1 MNSKSTNIERHCLS
15 VLVDDE
21 PGVLARVVGLFS
33 GRGYNIESLTVASV
47 NKATAQSRISIV
59 TCGSLEVIEQICAQL
74 GRLVPVRRV
83 VDLTR
88 QGEHVEREMALIKVV
103 NKGMER
109 IEAMRLA
116 EVFRARIIDA
126 STSSLILEITGNSSK
141 IDSFVAL
148 MQPIGMVELVRTGV
162 AGMGRGA
169 EYMEHIATDDAA

>member
-1 MNSKSTNIERHCLS
+1 MPTERTERHCLS

-47 NKATAQSRISIV
+47 DKTIAQSRISIV
-59 TCGSLEVIEQICAQL
+59 TTGTPEIIQQICAQL
-74 GRLVPVRRV
+74 GRLIPVRRV
-83 VDLTR
+83 VDLTT

-126 STSSLILEITGNSSK
+126 TTSSLILEITGNSAK
-141 IDSFVAL
+141 IDSFIAL
-148 MQPIGMVELVRTGV
+148 MQPIGMAEIVRTGV
-162 AGMGRGA
+162 AGMGRGP
-169 EYMEHIATDDAA
+169 EHLAQDTTGDAA

>member
-1 MNSKSTNIERHCLS
+1 MNMKPTNIERHCLS

-33 GRGYNIESLTVASV
+33 GRGYNIESLTVASI
-47 NKATAQSRISIV
+47 NKQSAQSRISIV
-59 TCGSLEVIEQICAQL
+59 TTGPIEIIEQICAQL
-74 GRLVPVRRV
+74 GRLIPVRRV
-83 VDLTR
+83 VDLTK

-126 STSSLILEITGNSSK
+126 STSSLILEITGNSAK
-141 IDSFVAL
+141 IDSFIAL
-148 MQPIGMVELVRTGV
+148 MQPIGMAEIVRTGV
-162 AGMGRGA
+162 AGMARGP
-169 EYMEHIATDDAA
+169 EYMEHVVADDAA